1 MDMLKSIN
9 EICELLVKF
18 NIGPTQQRIR
28 IAQVLCSQPC
38 HLSAEQ
44 ILEEVNRERIQV
56 SKATIYNTLNL
67 FVSSGLIREVIV
79 DPSKVFYDS
88 TTTPHFHFY
97 NEESGEI
104 SDVKEGDLIL
114 KATPKIP
121 QGMELAGIDIVVRI
135 RDATQERT
143 E

>member
-1 MDMLKSIN
+1 MEMLKSIN
-9 EICELLVKF
+9 EICELLVKY
-18 NIGPTQQRIR
+18 NIGPTQQRIC
-28 IAQVLCSQPC
+28 IAQVLCSQPR

-44 ILEEVNRERIQV
+44 VLEEVNRKRIQV

-67 FVSSGLIREVIV
+67 FVSTGLIREVIV

-104 SDVKEGDLIL
+104 SDIKRGDLVL
-114 KATPKIP
+114 KASPIMP
-121 QGMELAGIDIVVRI
+121 EGMELAGIDIVVRI
-135 RDATQERT
+135 RDAT
-143 E
+143 

>member
-1 MDMLKSIN
+1 MEMLKSIN
-9 EICELLVKF
+9 EICELLVKHQ
-18 NIGPTQQRIR
+18 IGPTQQRIR
-28 IAQVLCSQPC
+28 IAQVLCSQPR

-44 ILEEVNRERIQV
+44 ILDEVNRKRVQA

-104 SDVKEGDLIL
+104 SDIKRGDLVL
-114 KATPKIP
+114 KATPQIP

-135 RDATQERT
+135 RSST
-143 E
+143 